1 MEGWQNAAWSAK
13 LRVDRRVWHALPW
26 IVMLGSIRMRPAW
39 VVALLVLSLATVEMP
54 HMAGAHYDP
63 DCDIVVVAHD
73 ASAHRIDGTGHDQNG
88 RPEHCLACH
97 WGRSFRPG
105 VESSA
110 LNAPVVETTVALVTD
125 QSFISSRA
133 PVAQPPLR
141 APPA

>member
-1 MEGWQNAAWSAK
+1 MLMVSSIRTRAAW
-13 LRVDRRVWHALPW
+13 
-26 IVMLGSIRMRPAW
+26 IVS
-39 VVALLVLSLATVEMP
+39 LLVLSLSTVEMP

-73 ASAHRIDGTGHDQNG
+73 ASAHRVDGRVPAEDG

-110 LNAPVVETTVALVTD
+110 LKAPVAEATVAFVPD
-125 QSFISSRA
+125 QSFAPSRA
-133 PVAQPPLR
+133 PVAQPSLR
-141 APPA
+141 APPRVSDSVLS